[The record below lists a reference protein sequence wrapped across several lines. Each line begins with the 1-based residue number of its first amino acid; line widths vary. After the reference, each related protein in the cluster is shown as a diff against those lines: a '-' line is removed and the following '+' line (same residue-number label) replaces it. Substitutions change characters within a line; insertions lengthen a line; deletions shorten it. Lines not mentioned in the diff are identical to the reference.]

1 MRFRA
6 APSMVMVKREEK
18 ESKLREFI
26 SRALER
32 SMSAGEGGVAEIS
45 STWSVIARSAESP
58 LLKALAA
65 LAEDVG
71 PLKVR
76 LITAVTD
83 DVTTSE
89 SKADLMSVARTHRH
103 LSDPRHLNAHEQ
115 LILGP
120 DCSWTGDCM
129 RREPAKRDAYEQF
142 APDCPVT
149 AKWAMTAFERLW
161 AVADVKRSEPVRL
174 PELPPAT
181 EAAVAAALGQ
191 AGELP
196 PTTTVSTRH

>member
-6 APSMVMVKREEK
+6 APSMVIVKREEK
-18 ESKLREFI
+18 EAKLREFI
-26 SRALER
+26 LGSRTWCEAAEQ
-32 SMSAGEGGVAEIS
+32 GGQS
-45 STWSVIARSAESP
+45 DLTSTWSAVARSSESP

-65 LAEDVG
+65 IAEDIG
-71 PLKVR
+71 PLNIR
-76 LITAVTD
+76 LITAVCD
-83 DVTTSE
+83 DAALSLAG
-89 SKADLMSVARTHRH
+89 SLDSIARSHRH

-120 DCSWTGDCM
+120 NCSWIGDCM

-142 APDCPVT
+142 APDCALT
-149 AKWAMTAFERLW
+149 AKWASMAFERLW
-161 AVADVKRSEPVRL
+161 SAADVKRIETVRL
-174 PELPPAT
+174 PEMPPAT

-196 PTTTVSTRH
+196 VTTTASTRH